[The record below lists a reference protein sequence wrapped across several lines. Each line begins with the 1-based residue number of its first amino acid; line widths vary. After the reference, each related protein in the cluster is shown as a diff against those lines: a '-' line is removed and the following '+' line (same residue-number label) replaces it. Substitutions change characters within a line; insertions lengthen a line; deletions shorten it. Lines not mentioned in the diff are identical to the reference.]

1 MLENKAAIL
10 TGGSGFL
17 GRYFIHGLS
26 KNHNTI
32 FILDT
37 AELSDEVKVEF
48 SNIDLKFYC
57 VNISI
62 ENEVQNFFES
72 IDQNINVTTLLNAA
86 AKNPSLSSEGMVG
99 SSNFEDFDL
108 KNFNSSVGETLL
120 GTALMCREFVK
131 FTNDKNNE
139 EKLILNIGSDLS
151 VIAPD
156 NRIYGTDK
164 NGNKIYKPIEYS
176 VTKHGIIGLTK
187 YLAVYLAEKN
197 YRVNSLSPTGVFNN
211 QDKEFVKKFSK
222 TVPLGRMIE
231 PEELISHVAYLTSS
245 DSKFLTGQNILV
257 DGGRSIWWNKILTAI
272 KNNFCINNIL
282 IMN

>member
-1 MLENKAAIL
+1 
-10 TGGSGFL
+10 
-17 GRYFIHGLS
+17 
-26 KNHNTI
+26 
-32 FILDT
+32 
-37 AELSDEVKVEF
+37 
-48 SNIDLKFYC
+48 
-57 VNISI
+57 
-62 ENEVQNFFES
+62 
-72 IDQNINVTTLLNAA
+72 
-86 AKNPSLSSEGMVG
+86 MVG

-131 FTNDKNNE
+131 FTNYKNNE

-164 NGNKIYKPIEYS
+164 NGNKIYNPFEFS

-211 QDKEFVKKFSK
+211 QD
-222 TVPLGRMIE
+222 TV
-231 PEELISHVAYLTSS
+231 SYTHLT
-245 DSKFLTGQNILV
+245 LPTNREV
-257 DGGRSIWWNKILTAI
+257 
-272 KNNFCINNIL
+272 
-282 IMN
+282 

>member
-1 MLENKAAIL
+1 MLRQKIL
-10 TGGSGFL
+10 
-17 GRYFIHGLS
+17 
-26 KNHNTI
+26 
-32 FILDT
+32 
-37 AELSDEVKVEF
+37 
-48 SNIDLKFYC
+48 
-57 VNISI
+57 
-62 ENEVQNFFES
+62 
-72 IDQNINVTTLLNAA
+72 
-86 AKNPSLSSEGMVG
+86 SLSSEGMVG

-187 YLAVYLAEKN
+187 YLAVYLAEKT
-197 YRVNSLSPTGVFNN
+197 TGSIHFHLQV
-211 QDKEFVKKFSK
+211 
-222 TVPLGRMIE
+222 
-231 PEELISHVAYLTSS
+231 YLT
-245 DSKFLTGQNILV
+245 
-257 DGGRSIWWNKILTAI
+257 I
-272 KNNFCINNIL
+272 KTKNL
-282 IMN
+282 

>member
-1 MLENKAAIL
+1 MKYL
-10 TGGSGFL
+10 
-17 GRYFIHGLS
+17 
-26 KNHNTI
+26 HN
-32 FILDT
+32 
-37 AELSDEVKVEF
+37 
-48 SNIDLKFYC
+48 
-57 VNISI
+57 
-62 ENEVQNFFES
+62 
-72 IDQNINVTTLLNAA
+72 
-86 AKNPSLSSEGMVG
+86 
-99 SSNFEDFDL
+99 
-108 KNFNSSVGETLL
+108 
-120 GTALMCREFVK
+120 
-131 FTNDKNNE
+131 KNNE

-257 DGGRSIWWNKILTAI
+257 DGGRSIW
-272 KNNFCINNIL
+272 
-282 IMN
+282 

>member
-1 MLENKAAIL
+1 
-10 TGGSGFL
+10 
-17 GRYFIHGLS
+17 
-26 KNHNTI
+26 
-32 FILDT
+32 
-37 AELSDEVKVEF
+37 
-48 SNIDLKFYC
+48 
-57 VNISI
+57 
-62 ENEVQNFFES
+62 
-72 IDQNINVTTLLNAA
+72 
-86 AKNPSLSSEGMVG
+86 
-99 SSNFEDFDL
+99 
-108 KNFNSSVGETLL
+108 
-120 GTALMCREFVK
+120 MCREFVK

-231 PEELISHVAYLTSS
+231 PEELISHVEYLTSS

-257 DGGRSIWWNKILTAI
+257 DGGRSIW
-272 KNNFCINNIL
+272 
-282 IMN
+282 

>member
-1 MLENKAAIL
+1 MRTLALTSCYHAPLCGRCNSRLRHFCNRLNCYECGNLESKIIYTWKA
-10 TGGSGFL
+10 
-17 GRYFIHGLS
+17 
-26 KNHNTI
+26 
-32 FILDT
+32 
-37 AELSDEVKVEF
+37 
-48 SNIDLKFYC
+48 
-57 VNISI
+57 
-62 ENEVQNFFES
+62 
-72 IDQNINVTTLLNAA
+72 
-86 AKNPSLSSEGMVG
+86 SLQY
-99 SSNFEDFDL
+99 EDFDL

-156 NRIYGTDK
+156 NRIYGTDI

-231 PEELISHVAYLTSS
+231 PEELISHVTYLTSS
-245 DSKFLTGQNILV
+245 DSRFLTGQNILV
-257 DGGRSIWWNKILTAI
+257 DGGRSIW
-272 KNNFCINNIL
+272 
-282 IMN
+282 